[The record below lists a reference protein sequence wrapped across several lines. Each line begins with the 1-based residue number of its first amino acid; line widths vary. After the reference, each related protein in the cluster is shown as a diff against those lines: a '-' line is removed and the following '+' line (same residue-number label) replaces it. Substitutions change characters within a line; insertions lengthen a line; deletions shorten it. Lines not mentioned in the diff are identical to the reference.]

1 MCGASVDVVTSEY
14 HCVVC
19 GAAFI
24 PRSLRHRVTCGA
36 DKCRRRAAYLSER
49 SDAAYVARNRA
60 RCAVWY
66 EANKAQHKAR
76 VAERTRSAPC
86 GAAGRWFITPHAV
99 EQALARAG
107 WERGTAYEQAL
118 AALIDESRGAHFVKR
133 LPSGAE
139 LWRGPKPRRLRYIVR
154 PAADGALP
162 QLVTVLSTYDRLPGN
177 VIAVDGK
184 GGS

>member
-1 MCGASVDVVTSEY
+1 MRGADVGVVSSEY
-14 HCVVC
+14 HCTVC

-24 PRSLRHRVTCGA
+24 PRSVLHKITCGDA
-36 DKCRRRAAYLSER
+36 RCRRRAAYLSER

-66 EANKAQHKAR
+66 ESNKAQHKAR
-76 VAERTRSAPC
+76 VAERTRC

-118 AALIDESRGAHFVKR
+118 AALIDESRGAHFVKM

-139 LWRGPKPRRLRYIVR
+139 LWRGPKPRRMRYIVR